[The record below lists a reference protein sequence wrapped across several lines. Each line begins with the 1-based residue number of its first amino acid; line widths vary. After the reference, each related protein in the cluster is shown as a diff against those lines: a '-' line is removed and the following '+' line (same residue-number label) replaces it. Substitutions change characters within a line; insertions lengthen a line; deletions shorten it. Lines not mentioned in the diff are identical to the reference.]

1 MRFPSFWAA
10 GGAAMLLAGCGLISS
25 DVSRITVDLPSQ
37 TYTFDTSMWG
47 NIPTGATF
55 PSIPCTS
62 DPDCCSLPT
71 VNCTMTPLV
80 CDNSVCEAQIPESV
94 STTVSLAGQP
104 GLTQTASLVKIT
116 ISSITY
122 AVSNNTMNVDLPPFI
137 IYMAPNNVTS
147 PSDTRA
153 IAFGTVPAIPAGTN
167 PSGQVQLMAN
177 SAATFEMFTGN
188 ISVPFNLIA
197 ATTVD
202 IPGGSPIPS
211 GHITVTVSGTLS
223 AQL

>member
-1 MRFPSFWAA
+1 MRSPWVGLA
-10 GGAAMLLAGCGLISS
+10 GAAALLVAGCGLISS

-47 NIPTGATF
+47 SPPVTTL
-55 PSIPCTS
+55 PSVPCTS
-62 DPDCCSLPT
+62 DSDCST
-71 VNCTMTPLV
+71 AAAVVNWSAATLV
-80 CDNSVCEAQIPESV
+80 CASSVCEAQVPEAV

-104 GLTQTASLVKIT
+104 GLSQTASLAKIT
-116 ISSITY
+116 ISSISY
-122 AVSNNTMNVDLPPFI
+122 MVSNNTMNVDLPPFTL
-137 IYMAPNNVTS
+137 YLAPSGVTD
-147 PSDTRA
+147 PTDTRA
-153 IAFGTVPAIPAGTN
+153 KAFGTVPSIPAGMD
-167 PSGQVQLMAN
+167 PSGQVQLMAD

-197 ATTVD
+197 STTVD

-211 GHITVTVSGTLS
+211 GKITVTVTGTLS